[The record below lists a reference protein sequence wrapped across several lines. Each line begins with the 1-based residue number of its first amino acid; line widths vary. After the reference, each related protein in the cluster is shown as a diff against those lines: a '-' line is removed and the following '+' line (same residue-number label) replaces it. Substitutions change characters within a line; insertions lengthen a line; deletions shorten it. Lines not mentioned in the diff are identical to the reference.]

1 MSDDRDDRKPSD
13 DAGVPDDPH
22 AGGPRFGDLRP
33 GDSHSGGAGSN
44 GSDGPNGGDG
54 LSDDQID
61 AAFAAFEDEF
71 KDMGADLP
79 DLPRPGGE
87 NDGDRDAAVRSQG
100 DGSADDAAA
109 GSADG
114 ADDVAGSFEDELA
127 GLVGDKA
134 KAALVITT
142 LRSAELLAAFCAL
155 ADVSALCVDGPT
167 GACAVLRNLDGEGP
181 ESAARDLTIVVSGL
195 SLVLAVNRASKLE
208 AHMWLQGK
216 SSEESFPP
224 PVLFMS
230 TPGWAED
237 YLIGSIDEDTVR
249 AQNAGAIDSGSID
262 RQRALDI
269 IARHTKRGRGP
280 RGDVIE

>member
-1 MSDDRDDRKPSD
+1 MSDDKDSKDDMKPTDGADIPADGRS
-13 DAGVPDDPH
+13 
-22 AGGPRFGDLRP
+22 GD
-33 GDSHSGGAGSN
+33 
-44 GSDGPNGGDG
+44 DG
-54 LSDDQID
+54 LSDDQVD
-61 AAFAAFEDEF
+61 AAFADFEAEF

-79 DLPRPGGE
+79 DLPDLPDQPDAPE
-87 NDGDRDAAVRSQG
+87 ASDAPHDGDQTGPA
-100 DGSADDAAA
+100 DGSADDVAA
-109 GSADG
+109 
-114 ADDVAGSFEDELA
+114 SFEDELA

-167 GACAVLRNLDGEGP
+167 GACAVLRNLDGEAP

-208 AHMWLQGK
+208 AHIWLQGK

-249 AQNAGAIDSGSID
+249 AQNDGTVDSGDID

-269 IARHTKRGRGP
+269 IARHTRRGRGP
-280 RGDVIE
+280 RGGAIE